1 MSSTSYFPLDS
12 ALQINLLKDLSIFA
26 LSTSCFSALHVDFYQ
41 QSFMGGALTKDIDG
55 SSFTKFGGFF
65 FSFFIL
71 LNLIRGHLSPVSCLK
86 HSIPNLYDITP
97 LFPLGLTISLL
108 LSSDILQHFVLRP
121 FFLVLDIT
129 SLGNLIC
136 ECNYQSYV
144 DDSSIVIAA

>member
-65 FSFFIL
+65 FQ
-71 LNLIRGHLSPVSCLK
+71 
-86 HSIPNLYDITP
+86 
-97 LFPLGLTISLL
+97 SLPYL
-108 LSSDILQHFVLRP
+108 
-121 FFLVLDIT
+121 T
-129 SLGNLIC
+129 SLGATCHL
-136 ECNYQSYV
+136 YL
-144 DDSSIVIAA
+144 A